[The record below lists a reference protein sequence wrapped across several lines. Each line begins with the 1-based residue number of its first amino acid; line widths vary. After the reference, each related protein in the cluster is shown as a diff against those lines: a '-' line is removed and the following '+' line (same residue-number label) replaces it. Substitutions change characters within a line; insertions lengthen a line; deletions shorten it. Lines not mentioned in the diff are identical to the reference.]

1 VLARAGD
8 KLAEVRAKELKL
20 VRKQRFMSAFLSV
33 FMTTQTLLLTV
44 TTFSVYAARCEPPP
58 RPSAPSSAVG
68 TPPAASWPI
77 DAVSRGFARRAAAVR

>member
-1 VLARAGD
+1 MLARAGD

-44 TTFSVYAARCEPPP
+44 TIR
-58 RPSAPSSAVG
+58 AVH
-68 TPPAASWPI
+68 
-77 DAVSRGFARRAAAVR
+77 